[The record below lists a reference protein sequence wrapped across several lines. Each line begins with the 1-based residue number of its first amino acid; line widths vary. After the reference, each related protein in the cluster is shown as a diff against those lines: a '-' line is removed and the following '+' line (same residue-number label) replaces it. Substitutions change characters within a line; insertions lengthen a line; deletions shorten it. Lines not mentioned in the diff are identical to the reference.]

1 MVSGKV
7 AMLFIA
13 SRVQIEVQIVANI
26 VREDGE

>member
-1 MVSGKV
+1 MVSGKA

-26 VREDGE
+26 VREDVE